1 MSMYGDS
8 EYNRDKNNIYDEIR
22 SFLEDHP
29 MSELLQIVAD
39 AAEDVGGQSFRR
51 MVL

>member
-1 MSMYGDS
+1 MSMYDD
-8 EYNRDKNNIYDEIR
+8 RDKNNIYDEIR

-39 AAEDVGGQSFRR
+39 VVEEVESEKEG
-51 MVL
+51 

>member
-8 EYNRDKNNIYDEIR
+8 EYNMDKNNIYDEIR
-22 SFLEDHP
+22 WFLEGHP

-39 AAEDVGGQSFRR
+39 VVEAIESEG
-51 MVL
+51 